1 VHQVQVDVVRCC
13 GWAGDKAAALSV
25 NVALL
30 RAGPKIEGEEQE
42 FEVLGSGDASIQ
54 HESRDL
60 LLSRPSF
67 LFSAGAPLP
76 SCAAAGAGS
85 GVGDAVAAVGAVGV
99 GEGREGGRGETVGGE
114 EEESGGEIVITLK
127 GATNL
132 PKMESVGVSNI
143 WARQEWVGLGNMYV
157 MQRVRYDV

>member
-1 VHQVQVDVVRCC
+1 
-13 GWAGDKAAALSV
+13 
-25 NVALL
+25 
-30 RAGPKIEGEEQE
+30 
-42 FEVLGSGDASIQ
+42 
-54 HESRDL
+54 
-60 LLSRPSF
+60 
-67 LFSAGAPLP
+67 
-76 SCAAAGAGS
+76 
-85 GVGDAVAAVGAVGV
+85 
-99 GEGREGGRGETVGGE
+99 VGGE